1 MMTGGQKNWD
11 LNEKKWVVSKSI
23 ADIVEVGGIGG
34 AVYSAST
41 DQELVYT
48 IGALAITYIAKLAG
62 NYFNNKNINEQIS
75 NHRHSPVK
83 FR

>member
-1 MMTGGQKNWD
+1 MLTGGQNWN
-11 LNEKKWVVSKSI
+11 LNEKKWAISKGI
-23 ADIVEVGGIGG
+23 ADLVEVGGIGG

-48 IGALAITYIAKLAG
+48 IGALAITFVAKLAG
-62 NYFNNKNINEQIS
+62 NYFNNKNINEHITE
-75 NHRHSPVK
+75 HRHDYVR